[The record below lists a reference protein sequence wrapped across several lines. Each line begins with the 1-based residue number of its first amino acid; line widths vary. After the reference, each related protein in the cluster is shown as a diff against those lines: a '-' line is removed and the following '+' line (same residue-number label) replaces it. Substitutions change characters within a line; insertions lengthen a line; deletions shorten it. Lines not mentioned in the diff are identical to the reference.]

1 MGEVARCLAFRTVRY
16 SSHAMRK
23 IIYVILAIVV
33 LAIASCSR
41 SMSDYDRE
49 IGKAEKLMEDDAD
62 SALAVLE
69 AIDPSE
75 LEADSM
81 KAKYHYLMAYGH
93 MRANRSMISDSLISF
108 AHNYYRGKDIVKE
121 IRTGM
126 AFAWYKFWVGDTPG
140 SIAVLD
146 SLVGLPGVPDSLMTE
161 ALRVRVMLG
170 ASEYQGRQIIQLA
183 KRLLALEKDSMRMV
197 ETKYMLEGG
206 YLYSGEI
213 DSALYLNSELA
224 DNARANNQRQNQFLF
239 TIERTQLLTEGG
251 HEDESDELIDKIFRM
266 AGPDNEA
273 ADQLN
278 FQRAINALNRGD
290 VDRAAHHLAIA
301 DSLAYKMRGDDDAY
315 FRSYS
320 NMLHAIIDFKR
331 TGRIKLMQ
339 IAGLN
344 NHMNEKFNRM
354 EASQWESERGALHQQ
369 NRALALK
376 AENQHKTVIILIISI
391 AVLLLLGVIIWIV
404 RTRRQRERDN
414 EERIEALQKMVDE
427 YKASPLQETEKTDS
441 SALRG
446 IMLKQLGIIK
456 MVAETPTEQNCEML
470 RKISAIDGET
480 NGELVDW
487 AKVFEMIDSLY
498 SGFYSKL
505 HRKYGEILSP
515 KEEQIIV
522 LMVAG
527 FSTKEISVITG
538 QTTATIY
545 VRKSSIR
552 KKLGVP
558 EKEDIVEFLK
568 NRDKD

>member
-1 MGEVARCLAFRTVRY
+1 
-16 SSHAMRK
+16 MRK